1 MSAASIIT
9 IVISAILTDNIVL
22 SQTLG
27 ICPLLGTSKK
37 TSSAVGMGIAVT
49 FVITVSSMVCYGLF
63 ALLERW
69 DLAYMQTIV
78 FILVIASLV
87 QLIDIVLKRFSP
99 TLYNSLGIYLAL
111 ITTNCAVLG
120 SANLVIDNGYNLLE
134 TFIFG
139 FFTGIG
145 FTLVLI
151 LMAGIREKLSRSHIP
166 SPFVG
171 FPIAL
176 IIAGILA
183 MAFSGFSGMSFF
195 ADSLLVGV
203 I

>member
-1 MSAASIIT
+1 MMASIIS
-9 IVISAILTDNIVL
+9 IVVAAILSDNIVL

-37 TSSAVGMGIAVT
+37 TSSAVGMGLAVT
-49 FVITVSSMVCYGLF
+49 FVITVSSVVCYGLF
-63 ALLERW
+63 QLLAIA
-69 DLAYMQTIV
+69 DLTYLQTIV

-87 QLIDIVLKRFSP
+87 QLLDIVLKRFSP

-111 ITTNCAVLG
+111 ITTNCTVLG
-120 SANLVIDNGYNLLE
+120 SANMVIDMGYNLLE
-134 TFIFG
+134 TFVYG

-145 FTLVLI
+145 FTMVLVL
-151 LMAGIREKLSRSHIP
+151 MSGIREKLNRSRIA
-166 SPFVG
+166 SPFAG

-183 MAFSGFSGMSFF
+183 MAFAGFSGLSF
-195 ADSLLVGV
+195 